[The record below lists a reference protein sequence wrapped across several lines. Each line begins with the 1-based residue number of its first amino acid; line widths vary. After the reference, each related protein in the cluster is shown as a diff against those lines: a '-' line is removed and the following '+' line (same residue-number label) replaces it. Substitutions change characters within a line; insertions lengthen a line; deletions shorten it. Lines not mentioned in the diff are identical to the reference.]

1 MSTATSS
8 VRLVSNTVRKQQ
20 SNLGQTTED
29 GHSTNT
35 MEESCSYGTSDFQPS
50 EASSNESDTLTEI
63 STETPLN
70 RSVATTETSAT
81 ETDNESNIRSID
93 LSETMARRFD
103 EGYDTDNEIGPF
115 YQAVCDIDNNSVD
128 DDNCYEW
135 REGGNNAEE
144 DLPTLEPAPIDDELE
159 SDMEEN

>member
-8 VRLVSNTVRKQQ
+8 VRLVSNTVRRQQ

-70 RSVATTETSAT
+70 RSVATTEIDVM
-81 ETDNESNIRSID
+81 ETDMDSNVRSIDLLEKITIRFDEGYDIDNESNIRSID
-93 LSETMARRFD
+93 
-103 EGYDTDNEIGPF
+103 
-115 YQAVCDIDNNSVD
+115 V
-128 DDNCYEW
+128 
-135 REGGNNAEE
+135 
-144 DLPTLEPAPIDDELE
+144 
-159 SDMEEN
+159 